1 MEELLK
7 TLIQFALEKRAS
19 DIHFVLEHNR
29 LNIELRTIFG
39 MVPLYQDIWQKEF
52 LEYLKYISN
61 FDVTNPLLPQSGQ
74 FEIHIKSQTI
84 FCRFSLIVNKEI
96 QTGVLRILNSHQN
109 LTIDQLTQNQEHIQ
123 TMKELCT
130 YRQGLVIS
138 VGPTNTGKTTTLHA
152 ILHEIALQHH
162 FKIVS
167 LEDPIEIEDDNYVQ
181 LEINEAQ
188 GFTYEKGIE
197 ELLRHDPD
205 IIFIGETRNAYTAHM
220 VVRAALTGHFVFT
233 TLHAKNSLECIQRLY
248 DFGLTKYDL
257 MNTLTTIIGQR
268 LYAKDKEGRKQCIY
282 EILSKKELQY
292 TLQHNQYPESFDSL
306 DQEIQ
311 KAIDQGLICDRQA
324 YYDIES
330 FKK

>member
-1 MEELLK
+1 MEDLLK
-7 TLIQFALEKRAS
+7 TLIQFALKKRAS
-19 DIHFVLEHNR
+19 DIHFIWEHNH
-29 LNIELRTIFG
+29 LNIQLRTIFG
-39 MVPLYQDIWQKEF
+39 MLPLYQDIWQKDF

-61 FDVTNPLLPQSGQ
+61 FDLTNPQLPQSGQ
-74 FEIHIKSQTI
+74 FEVNLNHQII

-109 LTIDQLTQNQEHIQ
+109 LTIDELTENQDHIKK
-123 TMKELCT
+123 MKELCT

-152 ILHEIALQHH
+152 ILHEIALRHR

-181 LEINEAQ
+181 LEINEQQ

-220 VVRAALTGHFVFT
+220 VVRAALTGHLVFT

-248 DFGLTKYDL
+248 DFGLTKYDIL
-257 MNTLTTIIGQR
+257 NTLTTIIGQR

-292 TLQHNQYPESFDSL
+292 TIQHNQYSESFNSL
-306 DQEIQ
+306 EKEIQ
-311 KAIDQGLICDRQA
+311 KALDQGIIQDPQA